1 MSPDVEVVEEPEAR
15 RFVVRAD
22 GEEAELVYRRRGD
35 RLAILH
41 TGVPAAI
48 GGRGIAG
55 RLVAAA
61 VERAREEDLT
71 VVPYCSYAHRWLEQH
86 PGEAATVR
94 IEWPDQPAPAPAPT
108 DRPG

>member
-1 MSPDVEVVEEPEAR
+1 VSHAVEVVDEPQAH
-15 RFVVRAD
+15 RFVVRVE
-22 GEEAELVYRRRGD
+22 GEEAELVYRRPGR

-41 TGVPAAI
+41 TGVPDAI
-48 GGRGIAG
+48 GGRGIAA

-71 VVPYCSYAHRWLEQH
+71 VVPHCWYARRWLEQH
-86 PGEAATVR
+86 PEEAATVR
-94 IEWPDQPAPAPAPT
+94 VEWPAAPPPAPT

>member
-1 MSPDVEVVEEPEAR
+1 VSHAVEVVDEPQAH
-15 RFVVRAD
+15 RFVVRVD
-22 GEEAELVYRRRGD
+22 GEEAELVYRRPGR

-41 TGVPAAI
+41 TGVPDAI

-71 VVPYCSYAHRWLEQH
+71 VVPYCSYARRWLEQH
-86 PGEAATVR
+86 PGESATVR
-94 IEWPDQPAPAPAPT
+94 IEWPDQPAPAPT
-108 DRPG
+108 DQPG